1 MPVAMYQAASVVAH
15 SARCNADPRQ
25 KRLRPCLATPKKLEP
40 PQTLLSN
47 ISVVVLDPLDPK
59 NKVAAAPTTSAP
71 TPPKP
76 AKRPGG
82 GEQRTDLH
90 FPR

>member
-25 KRLRPCLATPKKLEP
+25 KRSRPCLATPKKLEP

-47 ISVVVLDPLDPK
+47 ISVAVLDPK
-59 NKVAAAPTTSAP
+59 NKVTAAPTASAP
-71 TPPKP
+71 TPPKL